1 MTRERFIDYV
11 FSFYGPESD
20 LYPIECVTKKLISET
35 LDVLI
40 NRGDSVEFD
49 SIDRE
54 KVRDIILRGRQ
65 EKLTKITKAAKEMT
79 ELLYRTRPNK
89 TKIGA

>member
-1 MTRERFIDYV
+1 MTREAFIDYV
-11 FSFYGPESD
+11 FDFYGPNSD
-20 LYPIECVTKKLISET
+20 LYPMSWISKKTINRALDTLIA
-35 LDVLI
+35 
-40 NRGDSVEFD
+40 RGDSVEFD

-54 KVRDIILRGRQ
+54 KIRDIMYAEQ
-65 EKLTKITKAAKEMT
+65 KIHVKRITDAAKEIT